1 MPSFRFL
8 SNPAV
13 RNADDGTGGGGSG
26 PDIAAMVAAE
36 VAKATAGLKSKN
48 DELLNEL
55 KNERNKRQGIEAQLQ
70 NLGGAEDIN
79 KARELMERM
88 QADADLRMIV
98 EGGKAAFE
106 DVLTRRT
113 KSVVAAERA
122 AKEAAERA
130 ATEAAA
136 RAEQAQNRWRSE
148 RLNYEV
154 TSAVSKAKALP
165 EAADYI
171 RMKAE
176 QLFVLDDDSGKPRLR
191 EGVDAI
197 DRTGNPHTLE
207 TWVDSLRDT
216 NPFFFG
222 MPSGGGAGGG
232 GSRGDNGRAPMKLDG
247 RDAKAIS
254 SNLEAIAAGKAI
266 VA

>member
-1 MPSFRFL
+1 MLIRAL
-8 SNPAV
+8 HNPMNY
-13 RNADDGTGGGGSG
+13 NAEDGGSGG
-26 PDIAAMVAAE
+26 PDIAALVAAE
-36 VAKATAGLKSKN
+36 VQKATQGLKAKN
-48 DELLNEL
+48 DELLNEV
-55 KNERNKRQGIEAQLQ
+55 KTERQKRQEYENQIRNMGSQD
-70 NLGGAEDIN
+70 DIT

-113 KSVVAAERA
+113 KSVVSAERA

-130 ATEAAA
+130 AQEAAA
-136 RAEQAQNRWRSE
+136 RAEAAQNRWRSE

-165 EAADYI
+165 EAAEYI
-171 RMKAE
+171 RIKAE
-176 QLFVLDDDSGKPRLR
+176 QMFVLDDESGKPRLR
-191 EGVDAI
+191 EGVDVI
-197 DRTGNPHTLE
+197 DRSGNPHTLD
-207 TWVDSLRDT
+207 TWVESLRDT

-232 GSRGDNGRAPMKLDG
+232 GNGRGGDRAPVKINAT
-247 RDAKAIS
+247 DAKAIS
-254 SNLEAIAAGKAI
+254 GNLEAIAAGKAV